1 MSPSHVKITMTVTL
15 DDLQPAIDKTYKDI
29 ARNINLPGFR
39 KGHVPASL
47 IDQRY
52 GRGSVVQEA
61 LNAQFPDLY
70 NAAVTENDL
79 KPLGQPEVDIVNLDD
94 GEVIELTAE
103 VDVRP
108 DFELP
113 DVADIIVTVDPDTID
128 DAAVNERLDLLRQ
141 RFATY
146 NDLDRAAEAGD
157 VVVIDLAASQGGID
171 LPEADA
177 AGMTYIVGSGG
188 LVDGLDK
195 AVTGLKA
202 GGHKK
207 FSTKLVGGEHAGE
220 KADVTVTVNKVQER
234 VLPRVDDDFA
244 QLVSEYDTS
253 GEMLDGLR
261 DGLERM
267 ARVGQVNQARDRVL
281 DALAER
287 TDFELPPKVLEAELE
302 GRRQDIEDQLAGAG
316 FSLERYLSEVADEP
330 DKTPEDFWDELSV
343 SAEKNLRSR
352 LILDKL
358 ADDATDI
365 TVTQE
370 DLSEL
375 IVNRAQE
382 DGVTP
387 DQEAQHMME
396 HNHLAEWMGEIRRG
410 KALMQLVSRVA
421 VKDTDGRKV
430 DISRIR
436 PDGTLGEMTTA
447 EAATT
452 PEPAKAA
459 KAAKAKKKA

>member
-1 MSPSHVKITMTVTL
+1 MTVPF
-15 DDLQPAIDKTYKDI
+15 DDLQPAIDKAYKEI
-29 ARNINLPGFR
+29 ARNVNLPGFR
-39 KGHVPASL
+39 KGHVPATL

-52 GRGSVVQEA
+52 GRGAVLQEA
-61 LNAQFPDLY
+61 LNAQLPDLY
-70 NAAVTENDL
+70 NAAVTENAL
-79 KPLGQPEVDIVNLDD
+79 APLGQPEVDIVKLED

-113 DVADIIVTVDPDTID
+113 DVADITVTVDPDTID

-146 NDLDRAAEAGD
+146 NDLDRAAESGD

-177 AGMTYIVGSGG
+177 TGMTYIVGSGG

-202 GGHKK
+202 GGSKK

-253 GEMLDGLR
+253 AQMLDGLR

-267 ARVGQVNQARDRVL
+267 ARVGQANQARDKVL
-281 DALAER
+281 DALVER
-287 TDFELPPKVLEAELE
+287 TDFELPPKALETELE

-316 FSLERYLSEVADEP
+316 FSVERYLSEVADEP
-330 DKTPEDFWDELSV
+330 DKTPEDFWNELSQ
-343 SAEKNLRSR
+343 STEKNLRVR

-358 ADDATDI
+358 AQDATDI

-370 DLSEL
+370 DLSEF
-375 IVNRAQE
+375 IVNKAQE

-410 KALMQLVSRVA
+410 KALGQLVSRVT

-430 DISRIR
+430 DVSRIR

-447 EAATT
+447 EAETAA
-452 PEPAKAA
+452 PAKAA
-459 KAAKAKKKA
+459 KQAKAKKKA

>member
-1 MSPSHVKITMTVTL
+1 MSPSHVKVTMTVPF
-15 DDLQPAIDKTYKDI
+15 DDLQPAIDKAYKDI
-29 ARNINLPGFR
+29 ARSINLPGFR
-39 KGHVPASL
+39 KGHVPSSL

-52 GRGSVVQEA
+52 GRGAVLQEA
-61 LNAQFPDLY
+61 VNAQLPDLY
-70 NAAVTENDL
+70 NAAITENNL
-79 KPLGQPEVDIVNLDD
+79 TPLGQPEIDIVKLED

-113 DVADIIVTVDPDTID
+113 DVADITVTVDPDTID

-146 NDLDRAAEAGD
+146 NDLDRAVEAGD
-157 VVVIDLAASQGGID
+157 VVVIDLAASQGGVD

-177 AGMTYIVGSGG
+177 TGMTYVVGSGG

-253 GEMLDGLR
+253 AEMLDGLR

-267 ARVGQVNQARDRVL
+267 ARVGQANEARDKVL
-281 DALAER
+281 DALVER
-287 TDFELPPKVLEAELE
+287 TDFELPPSVLEAELS

-316 FSLERYLSEVADEP
+316 LSLERYLSEVSDEQG
-330 DKTPEDFWDELSV
+330 KTPEDFWDDLAKSTD
-343 SAEKNLRSR
+343 KNLRAR

-358 ADDATDI
+358 SEDATDI

-370 DLSEL
+370 DLSEF
-375 IVNRAQE
+375 IVNKAQE

-396 HNHLAEWMGEIRRG
+396 HNHLGEWMGEIRRG
-410 KALMQLVSRVA
+410 KALTQLVSRVT

-447 EAATT
+447 EAETG
-452 PEPAKAA
+452 PAKAA
-459 KAAKAKKKA
+459 KPAKTKKKA

>member
-1 MSPSHVKITMTVTL
+1 MTVPF
-15 DDLQPAIDKTYKDI
+15 DDLQPAIDKAYKDI
-29 ARNINLPGFR
+29 ARNVNLPGFR

-52 GRGSVVQEA
+52 GRGAVLQEA
-61 LNAQFPDLY
+61 VNAQLPDLY
-70 NAAVTENDL
+70 NAAFSENNL
-79 KPLGQPEVDIVNLDD
+79 TPLGQPEIDIVKLED
-94 GEVIELTAE
+94 GEVVELTAD

-113 DVADIIVTVDPDTID
+113 DVSDITVTVDPDTVD
-128 DAAVNERLDLLRQ
+128 DAAVNERLDLLRS

-157 VVVIDLAASQGGID
+157 VVVIDLAASQGGVD

-177 AGMTYIVGSGG
+177 TGMTYIVGSGG

-207 FSTKLVGGEHAGE
+207 FSTKLVGGEHADE

-244 QLVSEYDTS
+244 QMVSEYDTS
-253 GEMLDGLR
+253 DEMLDGLR

-267 ARVGQVNQARDRVL
+267 ARVGQANEARDKVL
-281 DALAER
+281 DALVEG

-302 GRRQDIEDQLAGAG
+302 ARRQDVEDQLAGAG
-316 FSLERYLSEVADEP
+316 LSIERYLSEVADEP
-330 DKTPEDFWDELSV
+330 AKTPDEFWDELAKSTD
-343 SAEKNLRSR
+343 KNLRAR

-358 ADDATDI
+358 SEDATDI

-370 DLSEL
+370 DLSEF
-375 IVNRAQE
+375 IVNKAQE

-410 KALMQLVSRVA
+410 KALTQLVGRA
-421 VKDTDGRKV
+421 TVKDTDGRKV

-436 PDGTLGEMTTA
+436 PDGTLGDMTTA
-447 EAATT
+447 EAET
-452 PEPAKAA
+452 PAKAA
-459 KAAKAKKKA
+459 KPSKAKKKA